1 MAGSITNAPGF
12 DIATLDTQAFTSGI
26 LAPISLTV
34 AQFYWDRNDYP
45 KWLLANLFIS
55 KVEVERDCKTPVPI
69 KAVIDPSLSDPLL
82 DMRPP
87 CSRPQFEVLEN
98 DPDDPV
104 RQFHFEQFIHEWM
117 APTRPEPELQA
128 FFHSYPKEE
137 DQGPVFAADKVRL
150 QDIVN
155 LGGKA
160 TTSSGLNLKLKTLKA
175 GGYQLINSSQAIAIC
190 PPRHLLLGG
199 SKVPKDTRGVVTN
212 MSVEN
217 GAGAQILTNSVSAG
231 TASFEKQ
238 LACKCLDS
246 LEAEICEKHAE
257 ERAADIRKPKP
268 PRITIYQ
275 RSVLQMFGYLGATI
289 RHPDKIRCQVQGPDG
304 RYLPGNPIGFYVHP
318 GVPPADNA
326 VALEYRDVPYF
337 VMLSAPGDGLT
348 DPCGNYSSADY
359 TTKVMALINE
369 LVNLSKNA
377 TELPA
382 TKTVVVQP

>member
-1 MAGSITNAPGF
+1 MPGRADAAISIAVILGSCSYAGIVSRESREYNGTVDDATHLLTFTNVLRAKDRLPLYFAALSAIRGSLSQAESFSLPFPFGPGKIATGKHYTITLAGSITNAPGF

-190 PPRHLLLGG
+190 PPRH
-199 SKVPKDTRGVVTN
+199 
-212 MSVEN
+212 
-217 GAGAQILTNSVSAG
+217 
-231 TASFEKQ
+231 
-238 LACKCLDS
+238 
-246 LEAEICEKHAE
+246 
-257 ERAADIRKPKP
+257 
-268 PRITIYQ
+268 
-275 RSVLQMFGYLGATI
+275 
-289 RHPDKIRCQVQGPDG
+289 
-304 RYLPGNPIGFYVHP
+304 
-318 GVPPADNA
+318 
-326 VALEYRDVPYF
+326 
-337 VMLSAPGDGLT
+337 
-348 DPCGNYSSADY
+348 
-359 TTKVMALINE
+359 
-369 LVNLSKNA
+369 
-377 TELPA
+377 
-382 TKTVVVQP
+382 